1 MKVYNR
7 SLEGIKNSLES
18 KGPMGKETEVV
29 KGNGNGV
36 FSKIALQLGCAI
48 IVGLIGIFI
57 YGYNKIDSL
66 SVKVSMLETRAAL
79 ADERVKVM
87 EDRLLMDLEKHEMFV
102 SQINELKLSVSQC
115 KQIKNRIRKQ
125 LED

>member
-1 MKVYNR
+1 
-7 SLEGIKNSLES
+7 
-18 KGPMGKETEVV
+18 MGKETEVV